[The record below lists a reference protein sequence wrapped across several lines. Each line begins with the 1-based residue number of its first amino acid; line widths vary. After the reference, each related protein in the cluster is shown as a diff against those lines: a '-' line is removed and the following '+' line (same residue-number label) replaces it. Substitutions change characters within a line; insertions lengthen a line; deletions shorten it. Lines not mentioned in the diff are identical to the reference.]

1 MTTFAITNAYVGTK
15 TGGSV
20 QPPQIGEWWPLTV
33 EFTVSGTPKNPYQ
46 IAFSIAEQ
54 SAYGEFTDL
63 TPGPKTATEW
73 LFVPLDGTIP
83 WTVEIDPFN
92 LADAA
97 DPTKSNV
104 PVKLPNG
111 IGIGSTVVVKPNPS
125 VTLVT
130 GKKQLQG
137 TFEPAPPASAIEFYD
152 PLWAIGAQSAFT
164 KFKPGGTI
172 SQVEAL
178 LGCPTSESWQKLLSS
193 VCRADTGLGNEFLA
207 ARPVEN
213 PSEQPVYFW
222 RKQNVP
228 VQDISL
234 IHQFAVELRNSR
246 VNASILRAV
255 TWDQLDALAG
265 INVFKF
271 YRSPETVVE
280 STHSKITTF
289 VEQTLGAN
297 YRPHFTPYDAARKLF
312 QAVLAHTRY
321 YYPAPGTADQRPSTA
336 VGVLDAG
343 FGDCGGFS
351 ILLVALYRNIG
362 FPARV
367 ACGAWIGQDAGHCWC
382 EMYFPPHG
390 WMISDGSAGNGLSD
404 SGAYAYYFGTIPNL
418 NKRYACMR
426 GNTFN
431 VADIT
436 TSWLQGPYGPVVQ
449 GTATTASAESH
460 TGLVQVTQQDAESLA
475 QAHAADQAH
484 ARVAPH
490 VIQLPQGIQTEAAR
504 AHVDAVTACPC
515 SAHGGF
521 TPLPRRSINP
531 TLVSGNEPLRRA

>member
-137 TFEPAPPASAIEFYD
+137 TFQPAPPASAIEFYD

-271 YRSPETVVE
+271 YRSPETVVDRRTRRSRRSSSRHSVRITGRTSRRTMQRE
-280 STHSKITTF
+280 SCSRPSSRTLAITIPRR
-289 VEQTLGAN
+289 E
-297 YRPHFTPYDAARKLF
+297 RPISGRRRPSASSMPGSATAAASASCSSRFTGISGFPRASPAARGSGRT
-312 QAVLAHTRY
+312 QAIAGARCTSHR
-321 YYPAPGTADQRPSTA
+321 TA
-336 VGVLDAG
+336 G
-343 FGDCGGFS
+343 
-351 ILLVALYRNIG
+351 
-362 FPARV
+362 
-367 ACGAWIGQDAGHCWC
+367 
-382 EMYFPPHG
+382 
-390 WMISDGSAGNGLSD
+390 
-404 SGAYAYYFGTIPNL
+404 
-418 NKRYACMR
+418 
-426 GNTFN
+426 
-431 VADIT
+431 
-436 TSWLQGPYGPVVQ
+436 
-449 GTATTASAESH
+449 
-460 TGLVQVTQQDAESLA
+460 
-475 QAHAADQAH
+475 
-484 ARVAPH
+484 
-490 VIQLPQGIQTEAAR
+490 
-504 AHVDAVTACPC
+504 
-515 SAHGGF
+515 
-521 TPLPRRSINP
+521 
-531 TLVSGNEPLRRA
+531 